1 MKVQYGTTWL
11 ASGGMEGARD
21 FKIDGFQVNEVADI
35 FRASNA
41 VQFPRY
47 TRSANVTFSV
57 TKLFN
62 SESDLLAFLSTCLAG
77 LASSAVLSIFD
88 ETGVSAAYMAGALV
102 ESVRPQAAVGVSLVV
117 DYAFTGGLF
126 TSQQV
131 TVPNESDLVKRDSL
145 ALTAGDT
152 SKAVTFTVA
161 FGQPPGAVT
170 VSIAQPAGGYVIC
183 STVDKSTV
191 SAAGFT
197 ADCGA
202 AIPAAGYYLN
212 WEAVA

>member
-1 MKVQYGTTWL
+1 MKVQFGTTWL
-11 ASGGMEGARD
+11 ASGGLEGARD
-21 FKIDGFQVNEVADI
+21 FKIDGYQVNEVTDL
-35 FRASNA
+35 FRSPQAA
-41 VQFPRY
+41 QFPRY
-47 TRSANVTFSV
+47 NRSANVTFSV

-62 SESDLLAFLSTCLAG
+62 SESDLLAFLVNALAA
-77 LASSAVLSIFD
+77 LSSSATLAVYD
-88 ETGVSAAYMAGALV
+88 ETGASAAYMSGALV
-102 ESVRPQAAVGVSLVV
+102 ESVRPQAAIGASVTI

-131 TVPNESDLVKRDSL
+131 TVPNESDIVKRDSL

-152 SKAVTFTVA
+152 SKAVTFSVA

-170 VSIAQPAGGYVIC
+170 VSIAQPAGGYCIC
-183 STVDKSTV
+183 ATVDKSTV

-197 ADCGA
+197 ADFGA
-202 AIPAAGYYLN
+202 AIPASGYYLN